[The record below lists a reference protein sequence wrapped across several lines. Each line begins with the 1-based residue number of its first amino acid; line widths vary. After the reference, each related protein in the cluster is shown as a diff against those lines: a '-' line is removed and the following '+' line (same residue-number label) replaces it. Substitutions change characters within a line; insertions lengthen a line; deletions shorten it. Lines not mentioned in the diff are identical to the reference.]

1 MKVVVK
7 DAHVEEKHGQ
17 YRTGRNVGQ
26 SYVIRKQSAWIDTGK
41 AFPVEVTIELDRDQA
56 AFPVGEYAITS
67 KCFYVAKFGELKVD
81 LKHMQ
86 PFVARAAGSLPPSKV
101 G

>member
-1 MKVVVK
+1 MRVLIKE
-7 DAHVEEKHGQ
+7 AHVEEKRGQ
-17 YRTGRNVGQ
+17 YRTGRNVGNE
-26 SYVIRKQSAWIDTGK
+26 YVIRKQSGWIDTGK
-41 AFPVEVTIELDRDQA
+41 SFPVEVTIELDRDQA
-56 AFPVGEYAITS
+56 AFPVGEYVITP

-86 PFVARAAGSLPPSKV
+86 PAKAAVAPARV

>member
-1 MKVVVK
+1 MRIQIK
-7 DAHVEEKHGQ
+7 DATVVEKTGQ

-26 SYVIRKQSAWIDTGK
+26 GYCIRKQAGWIDTGK

-56 AFPVGEYAITS
+56 AFPVGEYVVAPH
-67 KCFYVAKFGELKVD
+67 CFYVAKFGELKVD

-86 PFVARAAGSLPPSKV
+86 PARPVAATKV